1 MRTAARPR
9 TSLHVDRATFLVL
22 DAAFAPDA
30 HDAWSREARALL
42 REQLLQQWRAAGSP
56 RSITSAVPST
66 AQPTDERRPPARKRR
81 ANPWHNWWAGYA
93 ARQRAI
99 DVASTVSGRIAVP
112 LVLPPSAVGGEPLT
126 VLVWVYSDPSRA
138 DALAP
143 SQWGNRMAASLVK
156 WQTRGLLRAAPTRAR
171 PARARVCH
179 AWSRRIVALAHGY
192 QAAQHANAFISTM
205 GGGYF
210 MCKKIKEARKM
221 ALLQAKLAAWTG
233 ERDVLSSTAIHLIYN
248 SIALGRF
255 DEAGAMIAQQVASL
269 EAHGS
274 LSKKQGVHA
283 GMLRAAKV
291 YLAELRKLQ
300 ASNPALLSS
309 AAEVPEHD
317 ELYRQRSAMPLDAAE

>member
-1 MRTAARPR
+1 M
-9 TSLHVDRATFLVL
+9 VDRATFLVF
-22 DAAFAPDA
+22 ATAFEPDA
-30 HDAWSREARALL
+30 NDAWSRDARALL
-42 REQLLQQWRAAGSP
+42 RERILQQWRAAGSP
-56 RSITSAVPST
+56 RAVTSAAPLT
-66 AQPTDERRPPARKRR
+66 EQATDEWRSPARKRG

-93 ARQRAI
+93 ARHRAA
-99 DVASTVSGRIAVP
+99 DVASKDSGRIAVP
-112 LVLPPSAVGGEPLT
+112 LVLPPIAVGGAPLAV
-126 VLVWVYSDPSRA
+126 VLCVYADLSRA
-138 DALAP
+138 DALP
-143 SQWGNRMAASLVK
+143 LSQWGTRMAASLVK
-156 WQTRGLLRAAPTRAR
+156 WQARGALRAAPTRAR

-221 ALLQAKLAAWTG
+221 AVLQAKLAAWTG
-233 ERDVLSSTAIHLIYN
+233 ERDVLSSTAIHLIYS

-269 EAHGS
+269 EAQGS

-291 YLAELRKLQ
+291 YLAELRKLH

-309 AAEVPEHD
+309 AAEIPEHD
-317 ELYRQRSAMPLDAAE
+317 ELYRQRFAMDAAK